1 MVCQCDVARSVSFGW
16 CVRRLVLVVFP
27 LLPVITATICSVTS
41 LCSAS
46 FPRRAP
52 VAVTWRPFVSV
63 FAPSSVAAAFA
74 MSSVLLLLPV
84 LEESDVCQGVQRRVF
99 SRLVLA
105 YG

>member
-1 MVCQCDVARSVSFGW
+1 MVCQSDVVRSVSFGW
-16 CVRRLVLVVFP
+16 CVRLLVLVVF
-27 LLPVITATICSVTS
+27 LLLAVITATFCSVTS

-52 VAVTWRPFVSV
+52 VAVTWRPFASV
-63 FAPSSVAAAFA
+63 FALSSVAAAFA

-99 SRLVLA
+99 IRLVLV
-105 YG
+105 

>member
-1 MVCQCDVARSVSFGW
+1 MVCQSDVVRSVSFGW
-16 CVRRLVLVVFP
+16 CVRLLVLVVF
-27 LLPVITATICSVTS
+27 LLLAVITATFCSVTS

-52 VAVTWRPFVSV
+52 VAVTRHSLVPVV
-63 FAPSSVAAAFA
+63 APSAVAAAFA
-74 MSSVLLLLPV
+74 MSSWLLLLSV
-84 LEESDVCQGVQRRVF
+84 LEESDVCQGVQRRAF